1 MITGDGYV
9 IGFVGDGEP
18 GGLTDGQ
25 AALYMLTLFGLLVV
39 WFLVTDWFE
48 VGRHQRR
55 SRKEDT
61 MPEPI
66 EWSTHILV
74 DAGDDIDEKNAVGVW
89 RNRARAAGCTPA
101 ADPKIRISRFE
112 ANPELAATPYQQ
124 ATSLIRVVGLVEP

>member
-1 MITGDGYV
+1 MIAGDGYV

-74 DAGDDIDEKNAVGVW
+74 DAGDDIGLSACTRIW
-89 RNRARAAGCTPA
+89 FHRARAAGRTPIG
-101 ADPKIRISRFE
+101 DPKISYRLFE
-112 ANPELAATPYQQ
+112 AGALATPAQQ
-124 ATSLIRVVGLVEP
+124 ATGLIRVVGLVEP